1 MLGLGWVLT
10 LHDLQR
16 HTKLA
21 SPLLPETSCCSLAL
35 QLNKSTQIDT
45 MNTHIAAHTN
55 PIRVDLSTGCA
66 LHFESVVIRLLGRIQ
81 RQKVR
86 DTAGLS

>member
-1 MLGLGWVLT
+1 MLGLGRVLT

-35 QLNKSTQIDT
+35 QLHKSTQEDRIDT
-45 MNTHIAAHTN
+45 HVAAHTN
-55 PIRVDLSTGCA
+55 PIRVDLSTRRA
-66 LHFESVVIRLLGRIQ
+66 LHFECVIIRLLGRIQ

-86 DTAGLS
+86 DTVGL